1 MRYNKLTENTK
12 EELIIEERGK
22 YGPPQMTPNKPG
34 RLKYGRTF
42 GIGLAF
48 FMCSLAWA
56 YYNNTMPLI
65 LRDYMEGMGLGNS
78 IDVLVGVI
86 MVLDNIVAIILLPVF
101 GSLSDRMKSKLGKRT
116 PFIVVG
122 VILAMTAFYGL
133 GIINNFPGVA
143 AFWAL
148 VLVIMWFN
156 ISMAVFRSPAV
167 ALMPDMTDPTVRST
181 GNAIINLMGALAMV
195 FGLLTPTL
203 SKMIFGEARSLS
215 GGFFLIS
222 FITVLAFV
230 VFYLTIKETPTGDKF
245 MKVGKNSIALDP
257 ITLDY
262 IGEKKTDKREPLLDS
277 LKNVFVNKDRS
288 ALFML
293 LVIFTW
299 FFGYNAIGTWYSTYA
314 VEYLG
319 WDLAGAS
326 RALSLAPIAMI
337 VTAVFAGKIAEWIG
351 RKITIL
357 IGLIGLALGFGAVML
372 TGFLNLGGI
381 TLTILFVIIGVF
393 YGLVNINTI
402 VMIWEMAPKNKIG
415 SYTGTYYF
423 FSQMSDTLSPVFAG
437 GLFSLTKWMFNMP
450 QGQQYVILFPYAIIC
465 LVIAMIFL
473 LKVKTGESKKF
484 LEKKTARKA
493 KRNK

>member
-1 MRYNKLTENTK
+1 MRYNRVTENTK
-12 EELIIEERGK
+12 EELIMEERGK
-22 YGPPQMTPNKPG
+22 YGPPQMTPNTPG

-56 YYNNTMPLI
+56 YYNYIMPLI
-65 LRDYMEGMGLGNS
+65 LRDYMETMGLGNS
-78 IDVLVGVI
+78 IDVLVGII
-86 MVLDNIVAIILLPVF
+86 MVLDNIVAIIMLPIF
-101 GSLSDRMKSKLGKRT
+101 GSLSDRMKSRLGKRT

-122 VILAMTAFYGL
+122 VILAMTGFYGL

-156 ISMAVFRSPAV
+156 ISMSIFRSPAV

-195 FGLLTPTL
+195 FGLLIPVL
-203 SKMIFGEARSLS
+203 SKLIFGEVQQRS
-215 GGFFLIS
+215 GGFYLVS
-222 FITVLAFV
+222 FITVIAFI

-245 MKVGKNSIALDP
+245 METGKHSIALDP

-262 IGEKKTDKREPLLDS
+262 IGEKKTSKREPLLDS
-277 LKNVFVNKDRS
+277 LKNVFVNKERS

-314 VEYLG
+314 TQYLG
-319 WDLAGAS
+319 WAEDVAS
-326 RALSLAPIAMI
+326 SALSLAPIAMI
-337 VTAVFAGKIAEWIG
+337 VTAIFAGKIAEWIG
-351 RKITIL
+351 RKLTIL
-357 IGLIGLALGFGAVML
+357 IGLIGLSLGFGAVML
-372 TGFLNLGGI
+372 IGYLDLGGI
-381 TLTILFVIIGVF
+381 YLTVLFIIIGVF

-423 FSQMSDTLSPVFAG
+423 FSQMSDTLSPVVAG
-437 GLFSLTKWMFNMP
+437 GLFSLTKWMFQLP

-473 LKVKTGESKKF
+473 LRVKTGESQKF
-484 LEKKTARKA
+484 LEKKSSRK
-493 KRNK
+493 RT